1 MEDIKVIKIDNRE
14 FYLLP
19 TAHVSKESV
28 NKLIELTD
36 NYKFDTICVELDI
49 QRYNNIINP
58 KRWEDTNIIDII
70 KNKQVS
76 FLITNIILSS
86 FQNRIAKHLDTKSGQ
101 EMITA
106 IQIAKDGNIE
116 LNLIDRSIKVT
127 FLRIWR
133 KSSFIDKCKLIVS
146 IINSIFDDSDIS
158 EEDINLLMKEDI
170 LQAALKDMGN
180 TFPIIKEVLLD
191 ERDRYLAYKIKESK
205 GDKILVVIGAAHYQG
220 VINNLNIDDD
230 IDELDI
236 IGKGSFIGRV
246 LPYIIPLF
254 IILVVFF
261 TLFNSLD
268 AGIQQVQL
276 WFIYNSLF
284 SAIGAMLAG
293 GHLLSI
299 IVAFIVAPFT
309 SLNPLVAA
317 GWVVGIVEANI
328 RKPKVVDFNT
338 LSDAFSSIRLLYSN
352 RITRLVLV
360 IAFTNLFS
368 TIATFISGYNIL
380 EIFFHIF

>member
-1 MEDIKVIKIDNRE
+1 M
-14 FYLLP
+14 
-19 TAHVSKESV
+19 
-28 NKLIELTD
+28 
-36 NYKFDTICVELDI
+36 
-49 QRYNNIINP
+49 
-58 KRWEDTNIIDII
+58 
-70 KNKQVS
+70 
-76 FLITNIILSS
+76 
-86 FQNRIAKHLDTKSGQ
+86 
-101 EMITA
+101 
-106 IQIAKDGNIE
+106 
-116 LNLIDRSIKVT
+116 
-127 FLRIWR
+127 
-133 KSSFIDKCKLIVS
+133 
-146 IINSIFDDSDIS
+146 
-158 EEDINLLMKEDI
+158 
-170 LQAALKDMGN
+170 
-180 TFPIIKEVLLD
+180 
-191 ERDRYLAYKIKESK
+191 
-205 GDKILVVIGAAHYQG
+205 
-220 VINNLNIDDD
+220 
-230 IDELDI
+230 
-236 IGKGSFIGRV
+236 
-246 LPYIIPLF
+246 
-254 IILVVFF
+254 FF